1 MNKEAILERTHRDW
15 LVLILRGDTARQTE
29 DTFDALVEGGGEPG
43 RCGWLKDRFGL
54 SWQVVP
60 REMGAYLGG
69 PDAAGAAR
77 AMEAMLRMETLDVA
91 MLRDAYE
98 GRS

>member
-1 MNKEAILERTHRDW
+1 
-15 LVLILRGDTARQTE
+15 
-29 DTFDALVEGGGEPG
+29 
-43 RCGWLKDRFGL
+43 
-54 SWQVVP
+54 
-60 REMGAYLGG
+60 MGTYLGG

-77 AMEAMLRMETLDVA
+77 AMEAMLRMEKLDVA

>member
-1 MNKEAILERTHRDW
+1 
-15 LVLILRGDTARQTE
+15 
-29 DTFDALVEGGGEPG
+29 
-43 RCGWLKDRFGL
+43 
-54 SWQVVP
+54 
-60 REMGAYLGG
+60 MGAYLGG

-77 AMEAMLRMETLDVA
+77 AIEALLRMEKLDVA